1 LFPRGGAGL
10 HANGIAMFEF
20 VRTHT
25 KLLQFMLVLLIFP
38 SFVFFGI
45 QGYSRFNE
53 GGDATVAKVDGKSI
67 TKAEWDRAHQM
78 QVERLRRQLP
88 NVDIKLFDN
97 AAMRREA
104 LDNLINERL
113 LLAAVHRQNLVV
125 GDARL
130 QRIFHDDPQFA
141 ALRNP
146 DGSLNQAII
155 QAQGMSSEMF
165 VAQLRQELG
174 MQQVLRGVSQSG
186 VAPAAVS
193 GAALDAL
200 LQRRSIAYQRFDA
213 KTYASKVTPTDAEL
227 EAYHKA
233 HESEFSAPEQATID
247 YVVLDIDALKKG
259 ITLSDKELQ
268 NYYEQNKGRYTV
280 AEERRARHILIAAD
294 KDAKDD
300 VKKKAKARAEALLA
314 EARKSPASFAEL
326 AKKNSEDTGSAPQGG
341 DLDWSGRGGM
351 AAKALEDAV
360 FALKPGEI
368 GPLVESE
375 FGYHVVMLEGT
386 RGGQAKPFDAV
397 RAEVANEIAK
407 QKASKEWAEKAE
419 TFTNTV
425 YEQPDSLQPVID
437 KLKVDKRSAT
447 VLRRPAPGTTGALA
461 SAKLLDAVFG
471 NDNVRSGKNNT
482 EAIEVGP
489 NQLASARVTKYQ
501 PARTLPLAEVRDRV
515 RERVVATR
523 AAELAHK
530 DGEAKLSKLKAAPA
544 GESLPDKAT
553 LSRQE
558 RGAMPPQ
565 AIDAVLRADADKLPA
580 VVGVDLGEQGY
591 LVARIDAVLPR
602 EAGDDAPL
610 RQQYTQAWSSAET
623 RAYIEALKQRYKAE
637 VRNDRVAAAASEPAR

>member
-1 LFPRGGAGL
+1 
-10 HANGIAMFEF
+10 MFEF

-53 GGDATVAKVDGKSI
+53 GGDATVAKVDGKAI
-67 TKAEWDRAHQM
+67 TKAEWDQAHQR

-88 NVDIKLFDN
+88 NVDVKLFDN
-97 AAMRREA
+97 PATRRES

-113 LLAAVHRQNLVV
+113 LLAATYRQNLTV
-125 GDARL
+125 GDERL
-130 QRIFHDDPQFA
+130 KRIFQEDPQFA
-141 ALRNP
+141 GMRNP
-146 DGSLNQAII
+146 DGSLNQAIV

-165 VAQLRQELG
+165 VAQLRQEMG

-186 VAPAAVS
+186 VAPAALANS
-193 GAALDAL
+193 ALDAL
-200 LQRRSIAYQRFDA
+200 LQRRSIVFQRFDA
-213 KTYASKVTPTDAEL
+213 KAYAAKVTPTDADL

-233 HESEFSAPEQATID
+233 HESEFSAPEQATIE

-259 ITLSDKELQ
+259 VTLTDKELRDYYDQ
-268 NYYEQNKGRYTV
+268 NQARYTA

-326 AKKNSEDTGSAPQGG
+326 AKKSSEDTGSAPQGG

-375 FGYHVVMLEGT
+375 FGYHVVKLEGT
-386 RGGQAKPFDAV
+386 RGGQAKPFEAV
-397 RAEVANEIAK
+397 RAEIADEIAK
-407 QKASKEWAEKAE
+407 QKATKEWAEKAE
-419 TFTNTV
+419 AFTNTV

-437 KLKVDKRSAT
+437 KLKVEKRTTT
-447 VLRRPAPGTTGALA
+447 VSRRPAPGVTGALA

-501 PARTLPLAEVRDRV
+501 AARTLPLAEVRERV
-515 RERVVATR
+515 RERVIAMR
-523 AAELAHK
+523 AGELARK
-530 DGEAKLSKLKAAPA
+530 DGEAKLAALKAAPT
-544 GESLPDKAT
+544 GELPEKAT
-553 LSRQE
+553 VSRQE
-558 RGAMPPQ
+558 RAAVAPQ
-565 AIDAVLRADADKLPA
+565 VIDAVLRADAEKLPA
-580 VVGVDLGEQGY
+580 VLGVDLGELGY
-591 LVARIDAVLPR
+591 VVARIDAVLPR

-610 RQQYTQAWSSAET
+610 RQQYGQALSSAEM
-623 RAYIEALKQRYKAE
+623 RAYLEALKLRYKAD
-637 VRNDRVAAAASEPAR
+637 VRSDRVAAAASEPAR

>member
-1 LFPRGGAGL
+1 ML
-10 HANGIAMFEF
+10 EF

-25 KLLQFMLVLLIFP
+25 RVLQFVLVLLIFP

-45 QGYSRFNE
+45 QGYSGF
-53 GGDATVAKVDGKSI
+53 GDAGNATVAKVDGKSI
-67 TKAEWDRAHQM
+67 TKAEWDQAHQR

-88 NVDIKLFDN
+88 NVDVKLFDN
-97 AAMRREA
+97 PATRRET
-104 LDNLINERL
+104 LDNLVNERL
-113 LLAAVHRQNLVV
+113 LLAATHRQNLTV

-130 QRIFHDDPQFA
+130 QRIFHEDPQFA
-141 ALRNP
+141 GMRNP
-146 DGSLNQAII
+146 DGSLNQAIV

-165 VAQLRQELG
+165 VEQLRQELG

-186 VAPAAVS
+186 VAPSAVAGS
-193 GAALDAL
+193 ALDAL
-200 LQRRSIAYQRFDA
+200 LQRRSIAFQRFDA
-213 KTYASKVTPTDAEL
+213 KTYASKITPTDAEL

-233 HESEFSAPEQATID
+233 HESEFSAPEQATIE
-247 YVVLDIDALKKG
+247 YVVLDLDALKKG
-259 ITLSDKELQ
+259 VTLTDKELQ
-268 NYYEQNKGRYTV
+268 DYYEQNKARYTT

-300 VKKKAKARAEALLA
+300 AKKKARARAEALLA
-314 EARKSPASFAEL
+314 DARKAPASFAEL
-326 AKKNSEDTGSAPQGG
+326 AKKNSEDSGSAPQGG

-375 FGYHVVMLEGT
+375 FGFHVVKLEGT
-386 RGGQAKPFDAV
+386 RGGQSKPFDAV
-397 RAEVANEIAK
+397 RAEIADEIAK
-407 QKASKEWAEKAE
+407 QKASKDWAEKAE
-419 TFTNTV
+419 AFTNTV

-447 VLRRPAPGTTGALA
+447 VLRRPAPGSTGVLA

-471 NDNVRSGKNNT
+471 NDNVRNGKNNS

-501 PARTLPLAEVRDRV
+501 AARTLPLAEVRDRV

-523 AAELAHK
+523 ASELARK
-530 DGEAKLSKLKAAPA
+530 DGEAKLAAV
-544 GESLPDKAT
+544 KAT
-553 LSRQE
+553 PSDALPEKATVSRQE
-558 RGAMPPQ
+558 RASVPPQ
-565 AIDAVLRADADKLPA
+565 VIDSVLRADADKLPA

-591 LVARIDAVLPR
+591 VVARIDAVLPR
-602 EAGDDAPL
+602 EAADDAPL
-610 RQQYTQAWSSAET
+610 RQQYGQAWSSAET
-623 RAYIEALKQRYKAE
+623 RAYLEALKLRYKAE
-637 VRNDRVAAAASEPAR
+637 VRNDAVAAAAASEPAR